1 VTGREV
7 TAAMLAGTARLV
19 DAASTAGLVVTSM
32 QPYQCHRTTCW
43 TVALWT
49 PSGGLWM
56 EASHES
62 RASIMDAV
70 ELWRKRTREER

>member
-1 VTGREV
+1 MKDQDV
-7 TAAMLAGTARLV
+7 TAAMLADTAGLV

-32 QPYQCHRTTCW
+32 RPYQCHRSTCW

-62 RASIMDAV
+62 RVSIMDAV
-70 ELWRKRTREER
+70 ELWRKRTREGR